1 MTTQGM
7 TKRMDSPNLDRPAER
22 QFVEIDVER
31 VAWDEDYRDALKQ
44 VLAVEATLDARPPEP
59 RRRKTSSRETAGST
73 VRARG
78 VAGRDPRQLSISWPP
93 APSGRRPS

>member
-1 MTTQGM
+1 M
-7 TKRMDSPNLDRPAER
+7 TKRMNNPILDRPAER

-44 VLAVEATLDARPPEP
+44 VLAVEATLGARPPEP
-59 RRRKTSSRETAGST
+59 RRRKTNSREIAGSA
-73 VRARG
+73 VRARS
-78 VAGRDPRQLSISWPP
+78 VPSRDPRQLSISWPP